1 MNLLT
6 GEMGDSKKLNTL
18 LSQARSFIMGVA
30 MLLIM
35 LFHNAFGALG
45 KVERLFSIYGHWGVD
60 IFIFLSGFGLYHAL
74 ARTKGTSIKNFYLR
88 RLTRLMPAAVPA
100 GVCLYVL
107 GYASWW
113 GLAGLNLWYVRT
125 ILVLYLIAPVVYN
138 LIIRYS
144 PGYVVAGGVYVST
157 LGVLIGKFLLSA
169 CPPEVYTALVWTL
182 ARLSAFV
189 IGLCIA
195 RVNWDVKAL
204 CNWRYILF
212 CVVGLA
218 ALLYLHYLR
227 YITGSFSDYLHLLP
241 YVLLSLII
249 PGCCLVLAVVYR
261 VTPDFIRK
269 IVIFFGTYSLEIYLV
284 HEAIFKAVA
293 ALDIAAGLKLL
304 LAYGVSAILALVLH
318 YVAVWVLRAV
328 RALASLRCA

>member
-1 MNLLT
+1 M
-6 GEMGDSKKLNTL
+6 L
-18 LSQARSFIMGVA
+18 LSQSRSFIMGVA

-35 LFHNAFGALG
+35 LFHNAFGTLG
-45 KVERLFSIYGHWGVD
+45 KLERLFSIYGHWGVD

-74 ARTKGTSIKNFYLR
+74 ARTKETSIKSFYLR
-88 RLTRLMPAAVPA
+88 RLTRLMPAAVLA
-100 GVCLYVL
+100 GVCLYVQ

-113 GLAGLNLWYVRT
+113 GLVGLNLWYVRT

-144 PGYVVAGGVYVST
+144 PGYVVAGGVCVST
-157 LGVLIGKFLLSA
+157 LGVLTGIFLLFTYS
-169 CPPEVYTALVWTL
+169 PVVYTTLVWTL

-189 IGLCIA
+189 IGFCIA
-195 RVNWDVKAL
+195 RVNWDVKEL

-212 CVVGLA
+212 CGVGLA

-227 YITGSFSDYLHLLP
+227 YMTGSFSDYLHLLP

-249 PGCCLVLAVVYR
+249 PGCCLLLAGVYR
-261 VTPDFIRK
+261 VTPEFLRK
-269 IVIFFGTYSLEIYLV
+269 IVIFFGTYSLELYLV

-293 ALDIAAGLKLL
+293 ALDIAAGLKFL

-318 YVAVWVLRAV
+318 FVVVLVLRALH
-328 RALASLRCA
+328 ALSSLRCARFTR